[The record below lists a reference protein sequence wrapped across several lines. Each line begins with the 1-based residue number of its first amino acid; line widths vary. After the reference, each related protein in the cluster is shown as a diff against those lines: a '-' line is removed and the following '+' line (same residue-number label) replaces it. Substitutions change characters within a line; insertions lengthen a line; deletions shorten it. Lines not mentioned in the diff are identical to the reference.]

1 MAAVNK
7 SCEKELWAKFANK
20 SCEWE
25 FLTKVVMKSFKLKL
39 QTNVMNKRWVKKK
52 LWTKSCEHKLWTVS
66 VNKGLEQKLWTSV
79 VNKSYKQKLR
89 TKDVVTTVTTFLTI
103 FTNKKFKV
111 ILFDPSLPSLRQWK
125 TKKNVKRMSE
135 IVATNT
141 NVVASRP
148 PKCQPSGTPTARAKI
163 SNKFFECK
171 MRKNCE

>member
-1 MAAVNK
+1 MLFWSHKILWVSVFLYQLEHLSVALSSQAHRRLSSTEGRLSPKVIATVNK
-7 SCEKELWAKFANK
+7 SCEKELLAKFVNK

-89 TKDVVTTVTTFLTI
+89 AKDVVTTMTKFLTI
-103 FTNKKFKV
+103 FY
-111 ILFDPSLPSLRQWK
+111 QQ
-125 TKKNVKRMSE
+125 KNLK
-135 IVATNT
+135 
-141 NVVASRP
+141 
-148 PKCQPSGTPTARAKI
+148 
-163 SNKFFECK
+163 
-171 MRKNCE
+171 